1 ALKLLDSAS
10 LASSVAAKVR
20 VHRSTIYRW
29 KKKQVLLTN
38 AKAPSKCYA
47 DTAAH
52 SHTYVRHPELEKRL
66 VDWIRDMRKNRYLCV
81 TTECLLLMH
90 SKFDSQLFESRS
102 RAASLMYIRRFLKR
116 NRLTIRRITHKGRT
130 KRSDM
135 EVVAS
140 LFAVSIQRTI
150 EEDGILSCQTGSEK
164 YSSVY
169 NMEINGDKHRYE
181 RSASVFLAASAT
193 GNKLPPLIVYAGVPG
208 GPVSQEV
215 SNPSFG
221 AAAVEH
227 TVQKK
232 AFCNEAVMLDW
243 IERIWKPSVYGCRL
257 LILDSLKTH
266 KMASVR
272 PALGEHCCTQVEFA
286 PPGITGVSQ
295 PMDVA
300 VMKPFKD
307 YHHIDNPFPTTPSQK
322 RELISRLVNEA
333 WAKIDPR
340 VVVNGFVKAG
350 LIPCG
355 PRDDNDRFR

>member
-10 LASSVAAKVR
+10 PASSVAAKVR

-29 KKKQVLLTN
+29 KKKQVLLTK

-66 VDWIRDMRKNRYLCV
+66 VDWIRDMRKNRYLS
-81 TTECLLLMH
+81 TLSCL
-90 SKFDSQLFESRS
+90 S
-102 RAASLMYIRRFLKR
+102 RALERQVYLYIRRFLKR

-140 LFAVSIQRTI
+140 LFVVSIQRTI
-150 EEDGILSCQTGSEK
+150 EEDETVDVMQG
-164 YSSVY
+164 SSV
-169 NMEINGDKHRYE
+169 NGFR
-181 RSASVFLAASAT
+181 ASVFLAASAT

-215 SNPSFG
+215 FNPSFG

-227 TVQKK
+227 TLQKK

-243 IERIWKPSVYGCRL
+243 IERF
-257 LILDSLKTH
+257 
-266 KMASVR
+266 
-272 PALGEHCCTQVEFA
+272 ALEERCCTQVEFV
-286 PPGITGVSQ
+286 PPDITGVSQ

-307 YHHIDNPFPTTPSQK
+307 YVNQK

-340 VVVNGFVKAG
+340 VVVNGFVKAM

-355 PRDDNDRFR
+355 PRDDNDRFRVGEITPGDAPVVCEDEE